1 MSGSATSDTTAQD
14 GTGRAA
20 LVTALQ
26 TTLEGEHAA
35 LYVLGVLGARTS
47 ASASPELYAR
57 LQGLYAAHRARR
69 DDLSGTLLSL
79 GEDPVGA
86 AVAYDVPGPAA
97 GVAAQGAGPVVDT
110 ARGVEARCARAYAV
124 LVGSSTG
131 ARRRW
136 AVDALR
142 VTAVGLLDLGGSP
155 EALPGTA

>member
-1 MSGSATSDTTAQD
+1 MSGPATSDTTAQD
-14 GTGRAA
+14 GAGRAA
-20 LVTALQ
+20 LVAALQ
-26 TTLEGEHAA
+26 ATLEGEHAA
-35 LYVLGVLGARTS
+35 VYVLGVLGARTS

-69 DDLSGTLLSL
+69 DDLSGALLSL

-86 AVAYDVPGPAA
+86 AVAYDVPGPS
-97 GVAAQGAGPVVDT
+97 GQGPGAVTDT
-110 ARGVEARCARAYAV
+110 ARGVEARCAQAYAA

-142 VTAVGLLDLGGSP
+142 VTAVGLLDLGDSP